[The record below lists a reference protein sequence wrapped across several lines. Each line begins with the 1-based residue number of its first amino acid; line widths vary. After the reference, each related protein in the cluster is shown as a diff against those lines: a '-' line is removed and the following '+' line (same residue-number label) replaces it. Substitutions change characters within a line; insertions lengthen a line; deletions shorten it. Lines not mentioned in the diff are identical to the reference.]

1 MAYMDDV
8 FNTSGKIPTNSD
20 FWDQSIDKFVTS
32 DGITSGFGRVI
43 AEQMFKPLKSVYT
56 PFYSRFAGKPISAGM
71 GWTERALKV
80 TAMKHFNPKA
90 TASDDL
96 SFYDS
101 KGVEKTFTQNVEGWS
116 PISVP
121 SELVSPE
128 MFVER
133 SGVATLNSML
143 LDNNINTYQRS
154 IESEIQKKAISL
166 TKNKI
171 TVDIATDGIVDVF
184 GQLMDKASEMMSD
197 DYRYNEL
204 SDDENQDLIT
214 RSDKVYMFVNQQYLN
229 AYRNAKANLP
239 SPGELINN
247 VEIVPMVNKLVA
259 PITTTEYNNGPDTG
273 KTWGSTKPVA
283 IDDPAPIAYLVGD
296 GKITYRPVV
305 GSYKINMTANG
316 AGDFRNAHLIY
327 KGAVAVRPWENAIRV
342 NLATTE
348 TADTA
353 Q

>member
-96 SFYDS
+96 SFYGG

-128 MFVER
+128 MFIEH
-133 SGVATLNSML
+133 SGVASLNSLL
-143 LDNNINTYQRS
+143 LDNNIQTYQRA

-171 TVDIATDGIVDVF
+171 EVTIDDSNTIIDVM

-197 DYRYNEL
+197 DYHYNEL
-204 SDDENQDLIT
+204 SDDENTDLVT
-214 RSDKVYMFVNQQYLN
+214 RSDKVYLFINQSYWN
-229 AYRNAKANLP
+229 AYRNAKASLP

-259 PITTTEYNNGPDTG
+259 PITTTEFNNGPDSD
-273 KTWGSTKPVA
+273 KSWGDTKPVA
-283 IDDPAPIAYLVGD
+283 TDDPAPIAYMVGD
-296 GKITYRPVV
+296 DKITYRPVV
-305 GSYKINMTANG
+305 GSYKINMTSNG

-342 NLATTE
+342 NLK
-348 TADTA
+348 TA
-353 Q
+353 